1 MQRLFRTDSVRF
13 FRDQL
18 VMESAAVRLKR
29 LRESASPRLSIRR
42 LAEHLGVA
50 PSSYAFYEDPK
61 KFKKA
66 YLPVDFAKA
75 VAGPL
80 AANGVAAADVLALA
94 GIEPVAAES
103 YEEAAAPRSS
113 ADGRRLATDDQ
124 VIPMAVVLP
133 SEAALARMFE
143 GLLRP
148 LDLAAPKD
156 ELARILAQRLPNGLA
171 RLATVLPPE
180 ATAPEIAPDA
190 APPPL
195 ATDHPA
201 SQPGSRT

>member
-1 MQRLFRTDSVRF
+1 MDP
-13 FRDQL
+13 
-18 VMESAAVRLKR
+18 AAIRLKR
-29 LRESASPRLSIRR
+29 LRESTLPRLSIRR
-42 LAEHLGVA
+42 LAEELGIA

-61 KFKKA
+61 KFKKQ
-66 YLPVDFAKA
+66 YLPVEFAKA
-75 VAGPL
+75 VAEPL
-80 AANGVAAADVLALA
+80 STHGVALADVLALA
-94 GIEPVAAES
+94 GIEHEAQVSQEGELASVSSPVG
-103 YEEAAAPRSS
+103 
-113 ADGRRLATDDQ
+113 GRLRTDDQ
-124 VIPMAVVLP
+124 VIPMSVVLP

-148 LDLAAPKD
+148 LDRTAPVD

-171 RLATVLPPE
+171 RLATALPPE
-180 ATAPEIAPDA
+180 ATAPATVPDV